1 MCKVLK
7 HHGVLLRLSSQA
19 GKAAWPFETKSYALG
34 SRKKVLLQCWKT
46 GEMDAPVVFKGFLAF
61 LFQEKITFIGG
72 LQRYNVWKNHYR
84 FLTKKIT
91 ITMTSADHIP
101 NRPPPRK
108 IC

>member
-46 GEMDAPVVFKGFLAF
+46 GEMDAPVVFKGFF
-61 LFQEKITFIGG
+61 GFPI
-72 LQRYNVWKNHYR
+72 
-84 FLTKKIT
+84 
-91 ITMTSADHIP
+91 
-101 NRPPPRK
+101 PRK
-108 IC
+108 KLLLSVAYRDIMFGKTIIVF